1 MENNIQETNELSRA
15 NLDNRVAVEEEKGI
29 TLSQIW
35 HMIIKHWVAIVIL
48 ALIGLAVGVVYARA
62 VKKPKFKAE
71 SQVMVLTS
79 DSTLTQAQK
88 ISLSESLVRIC
99 YGYMSGPEVSEAALE
114 YLVNNNKK
122 FVNEN
127 GKAIYDSVDFSKM
140 YTVSMQFST
149 TNVPTIFIKVSA
161 TTSNKE
167 MSIAI
172 ANAVVTVTAELC
184 NTDGQVSSYLKDCV
198 VPTETDIAKDSST
211 SNLIIAAVGVLG
223 GVVLGV
229 AYAIVR
235 ELLNNRVGSKMELE
249 QITGF
254 KVIGMIPKYSNAP
267 LSPEKQ
273 NQTTEGEKQDA

>member
-122 FVNEN
+122 FVNKN

-249 QITGF
+249 QMTGF